1 METLTNTGGQT
12 QPDGSVNFITDS
24 DGFCKDTPTG
34 GPTTSTTAAPI
45 PTSTGAADPIST
57 DPTDPTSTDST
68 DPTSTADPADL
79 EFRL

>member
-57 DPTDPTSTDST
+57 DPTDPTST
-68 DPTSTADPADL
+68 ADPADL
-79 EFRL
+79 AFRL